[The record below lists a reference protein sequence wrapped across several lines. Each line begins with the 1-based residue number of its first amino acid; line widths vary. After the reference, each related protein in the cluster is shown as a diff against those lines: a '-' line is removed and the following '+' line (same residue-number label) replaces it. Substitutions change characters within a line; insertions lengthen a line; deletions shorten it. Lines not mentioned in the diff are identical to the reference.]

1 MRVVGAESSAA
12 RVCDKHSR
20 PDRTS
25 SREKAFLFIFIF
37 IFITRFYLFL
47 FLAAAGGLLAPKELI
62 GAGLAKFKNARDSS
76 SSGGGESDEWDS
88 D

>member
-1 MRVVGAESSAA
+1 M

-20 PDRTS
+20 PDRTR
-25 SREKAFLFIFIF
+25 SREQAFFFFILPVLIY
-37 IFITRFYLFL
+37 FYF
-47 FLAAAGGLLAPKELI
+47 FAAAGGLLAPKELI